1 MAAFGDMDS
10 SCWLSAHCLVALPG
24 DCDSLETI
32 RAAIGDRAREE
43 ALEELARR
51 VRGLLAGVQK
61 EGESASVCE
70 RSGSGG
76 VDAGPSW

>member
-1 MAAFGDMDS
+1 M
-10 SCWLSAHCLVALPG
+10 
-24 DCDSLETI
+24 
-32 RAAIGDRAREE
+32 AIGDRDSDE

-70 RSGSGG
+70 WAASGG
-76 VDAGPSW
+76 VDVGPSP